1 MFSIHFQK
9 HEKYCVFIS
18 IPKRFSLRFQK
29 NARSCLQTKP
39 SLAWVYIVID
49 WVSDTNIHLWLTV
62 LEIENSCIKV
72 LRSHCLLVHRLQFSC
87 CVFSY
92 QKGQDSSLW
101 FLQQGMCLC
110 AKSFQSY
117 PTLCDPMDCSLPGS
131 SVHGILQAR
140 VLECVA
146 VPSSRGSS
154 LPRDQTSI
162 SYASPAFAGEFF
174 MTGLTWEAQCISFTK
189 VPLP

>member
-39 SLAWVYIVID
+39 SLAWVYIVTD
-49 WVSDTNIHLWLTV
+49 WVSDTNIIYGSQFWKLKTL
-62 LEIENSCIKV
+62 V
-72 LRSHCLLVHRLQFSC
+72 LRCRDLTAFWFTDCSFLAV
-87 CVFSY
+87 
-92 QKGQDSSLW
+92 SSLIRRGKTALW

-174 MTGLTWEAQCISFTK
+174 MTGAKWEAQCISFIK
-189 VPLP
+189 VLLP